1 MFKKIAIG
9 SLILIAGAVITA
21 FATNCFDTN
30 IEAKT
35 PVSVETVSTSASMP
49 EHCEPSDCS
58 PEKAAAC
65 PYSNSATSTSA
76 LATEN
81 ANCPGTKDCPPSKCN
96 PDKSSGK
103 VTL

>member
-9 SLILIAGAVITA
+9 SLILIAGAVVTA
-21 FATNCFDTN
+21 FATNCFNTN
-30 IEAKT
+30 DEASSKV
-35 PVSVETVSTSASMP
+35 PVEQVSTATATP
-49 EHCEPSDCS
+49 EHCQPSDCT

-65 PYSNSATSTSA
+65 PYSNSAAATSA
-76 LATEN
+76 VANEQ
-81 ANCPGTKDCPPSKCN
+81 ANCPATKECPPSKCN